1 MMLKVENANQVHYSS
16 YSNIST
22 VSPDQINTRIK
33 RDSNRSA
40 TAFKFTL
47 SVDPDM
53 DFGSCLTVMGSP
65 QLPGRVPEKLHSQNW
80 MRWRQVLLK
89 FIFEFPAA
97 FTF

>member
-65 QLPGRVPEKLHSQNW
+65 QPPAVS
-80 MRWRQVLLK
+80 LK
-89 FIFEFPAA
+89 IYIARNGCDGDRFS
-97 FTF
+97 

>member
-1 MMLKVENANQVHYSS
+1 MIVKVENANQVRYSS
-16 YSNIST
+16 YSYIST

-53 DFGSCLTVMGSP
+53 DFGSCLTVMGPPSS
-65 QLPGRVPEKLHSQNW
+65 RAVS
-80 MRWRQVLLK
+80 LK
-89 FIFEFPAA
+89 IYIARIGCDGDRFC
-97 FTF
+97 